1 MFGVWERRRRRHDP
15 AGTTEFSIPTRYD
28 LSMRLG
34 ILETVGLAASLIF
47 AIPVG
52 FYGIETFLAGS
63 RPLGAGLVIV
73 AVLMVV
79 LPRRLTTPADLP
91 GAVLERLVGTA
102 VKDPDDD
109 DQ

>member
-1 MFGVWERRRRRHDP
+1 
-15 AGTTEFSIPTRYD
+15 
-28 LSMRLG
+28 MRLG

-52 FYGIETFLAGS
+52 MYGIETFVSGN
-63 RPLGAGLVIV
+63 RVLGAGLLFV

-91 GAVLERLVGTA
+91 GAVLERVVGKA
-102 VKDPDDD
+102 VKDPDSDE

>member
-1 MFGVWERRRRRHDP
+1 
-15 AGTTEFSIPTRYD
+15 
-28 LSMRLG
+28 MRLG
-34 ILETVGLAASLIF
+34 ILETVGLAASLVF

-52 FYGIETFLAGS
+52 LYGIESLVSGNRA
-63 RPLGAGLVIV
+63 LGAGLVVV

-91 GAVLERLVGTA
+91 GAVAERIVGRA
-102 VKDPDDD
+102 VKEERDD

>member
-1 MFGVWERRRRRHDP
+1 
-15 AGTTEFSIPTRYD
+15 
-28 LSMRLG
+28 MRLG

-52 FYGIETFLAGS
+52 FYGIESFLSGNRA
-63 RPLGAGLVIV
+63 LGAGLVVV

-91 GAVLERLVGTA
+91 GAVAERVIGKA
-102 VKDPDDD
+102 VKDPDVDD
-109 DQ
+109 EDQ

>member
-1 MFGVWERRRRRHDP
+1 
-15 AGTTEFSIPTRYD
+15 
-28 LSMRLG
+28 MRLG

-52 FYGIETFLAGS
+52 LYGIETFLSGN
-63 RPLGAGLVIV
+63 RILGAGLVVV

-91 GAVLERLVGTA
+91 GAVLERVVGTA
-102 VKDPDDD
+102 VKEPDADDD

>member
-1 MFGVWERRRRRHDP
+1 
-15 AGTTEFSIPTRYD
+15 
-28 LSMRLG
+28 MRLG

-52 FYGIETFLAGS
+52 FYGIETILSGN
-63 RPLGAGLVIV
+63 RILGAGLVAV

-91 GAVLERLVGTA
+91 GTIIERVVGTA
-102 VKDPDDD
+102 VKEPDDD

>member
-1 MFGVWERRRRRHDP
+1 
-15 AGTTEFSIPTRYD
+15 
-28 LSMRLG
+28 MRLG

-52 FYGIETFLAGS
+52 LYGIETALSGN
-63 RPLGAGLVIV
+63 RMLGGGLVIV

-91 GAVLERLVGTA
+91 GAVLERVVGGA
-102 VKDPDDD
+102 VKEPRSESDDD
-109 DQ
+109 E

>member
-1 MFGVWERRRRRHDP
+1 
-15 AGTTEFSIPTRYD
+15 
-28 LSMRLG
+28 MRLG
-34 ILETVGLAASLIF
+34 ILETVGLAASLVF

-52 FYGIETFLAGS
+52 LYGVESLVAGN
-63 RPLGAGLVIV
+63 RVLGAGLLIV

-91 GAVLERLVGTA
+91 GAVAERVVGRA
-102 VKDPDDD
+102 VRAPDANADDD